1 MKSVITK
8 KFDIQSNVE
17 FPALMT
23 PKSDPDTIFLMKSL
37 QSGVVV
43 SSKYESLPIGLGI
56 NSTKFKHDLMI
67 LFDGAVTLQN
77 D

>member
-1 MKSVITK
+1 MKSVITEK
-8 KFDIQSNVE
+8 LVIQNVIK

-23 PKSDPDTIFLMKSL
+23 PKSDPDTVFLIKSL
-37 QSGVVV
+37 QSGIVV
-43 SSKYESLPIGLGI
+43 SSRDKSLAIGLGI
-56 NSTKFKHDLMI
+56 KFTKFKNDLLV

>member
-1 MKSVITK
+1 MKSMITE
-8 KFDIQSNVE
+8 KFDIQNVIK

-23 PKSDPDTIFLMKSL
+23 PKSDPDTVFLMKSL
-37 QSGVVV
+37 QSGIVV
-43 SSKYESLPIGLGI
+43 SSRDKSLPIGLGI
-56 NSTKFKHDLMI
+56 NSTKFKHDLLV

>member
-1 MKSVITK
+1 MKSTITK
-8 KFDIQSNVE
+8 KLEIQNVIE

-23 PKSDPDTIFLMKSL
+23 PKSDPDTVFLMKSL
-37 QSGVVV
+37 QSGIVV
-43 SSKYESLPIGLGI
+43 SSRDKSLAIGLGI

>member
-8 KFDIQSNVE
+8 KFDIQNNVK

-23 PKSDPDTIFLMKSL
+23 PKSDPNTVFLMKSL
-37 QSGVVV
+37 LSGVVV
-43 SSKYESLPIGLGI
+43 CSRDESLPIGLGI
-56 NSTKFKHDLMI
+56 NSTRFKNDSLD

>member
-8 KFDIQSNVE
+8 KLDIQNVIK

-23 PKSDPDTIFLMKSL
+23 PKSDPDTVFLMKSL
-37 QSGVVV
+37 QSGIVV
-43 SSKYESLPIGLGI
+43 SSKNGSLPIGLGI
-56 NSTKFKHDLMI
+56 NSTKFKYDLMV

>member
-1 MKSVITK
+1 MKSIITEK
-8 KFDIQSNVE
+8 LEIQNAIE

-23 PKSDPDTIFLMKSL
+23 PKSDPDTVFLMKSL
-37 QSGVVV
+37 QSGIVV
-43 SSKYESLPIGLGI
+43 SSKDKPLSIGLGI
-56 NSTKFKHDLMI
+56 KFTKFKDDLLV

>member
-1 MKSVITK
+1 MESVITK
-8 KFDIQSNVE
+8 KLEIQNSIK

-23 PKSDPDTIFLMKSL
+23 PKSDPDTVFLMKSL
-37 QSGVVV
+37 QSGIVV
-43 SSKYESLPIGLGI
+43 SSRDESLPIGLGI
-56 NSTKFKHDLMI
+56 NSTKFKYDLLV

>member
-1 MKSVITK
+1 MKSTITK
-8 KFDIQSNVE
+8 KLELQNVIE

-23 PKSDPDTIFLMKSL
+23 PKSDPDTVFLMKSL
-37 QSGVVV
+37 QSGIVV
-43 SSKYESLPIGLGI
+43 SSRDKSLAIGLGI
-56 NSTKFKHDLMI
+56 NYTKFKYDLMV

>member
-8 KFDIQSNVE
+8 KIDIQKAVE

-23 PKSDPDTIFLMKSL
+23 PKSDPDTVFLMKSL
-37 QSGVVV
+37 QSGIVV
-43 SSKYESLPIGLGI
+43 SSRDKSLPIGL
-56 NSTKFKHDLMI
+56 SRKFTKFKYDLLI
-67 LFDGAVTLQN
+67 LFDGAITLQN

>member
-1 MKSVITK
+1 MKSTITK
-8 KFDIQSNVE
+8 KLEIQNVIE

-23 PKSDPDTIFLMKSL
+23 PKSDPDTVFLMKSL
-37 QSGVVV
+37 QSGIVV
-43 SSKYESLPIGLGI
+43 SSRDKSLHIGLGI
-56 NSTKFKHDLMI
+56 NSTRFKDDLLV

>member
-8 KFDIQSNVE
+8 KFDIQNNVK

-23 PKSDPDTIFLMKSL
+23 PKSDPDTVFLMKSI
-37 QSGVVV
+37 QSGIVVR
-43 SSKYESLPIGLGI
+43 SKDESLPIGVGVK
-56 NSTKFKHDLMI
+56 STKFKHDLMV